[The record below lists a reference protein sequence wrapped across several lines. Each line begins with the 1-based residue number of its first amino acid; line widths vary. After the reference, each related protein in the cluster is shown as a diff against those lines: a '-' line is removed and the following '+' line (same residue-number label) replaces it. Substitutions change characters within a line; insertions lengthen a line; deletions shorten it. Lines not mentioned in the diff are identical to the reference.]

1 MLIVERSDQQ
11 RPKPQ
16 HHKRFTTELSNNVYR
31 NNISI
36 EQRRSSLPVGFR
48 YHSISTLERTKSKA
62 NSAIGLRS
70 SFYSFRKPGLAASAS
85 LSFII
90 NESSRR
96 RWNLESTAARQAE
109 SDLFDAVDRSE
120 REESLICEHDGLAKL
135 PSHKG

>member
-16 HHKRFTTELSNNVYR
+16 LHKRFTTELSNNVYR
-31 NNISI
+31 SNQSI

-48 YHSISTLERTKSKA
+48 YHSISALERTKSKA

-85 LSFII
+85 LSLW
-90 NESSRR
+90 R
-96 RWNLESTAARQAE
+96 TKAAE
-109 SDLFDAVDRSE
+109 PVHCS
-120 REESLICEHDGLAKL
+120 L
-135 PSHKG
+135 PSLDEHLPKKFALRSDSQTIIVSEKKKFVKGRSK